1 MPKEYTVKWPLEV
14 NPKEETFETLGE
26 NQVEDVI
33 NHNIKSTILTH
44 KGERRG
50 DPNFG
55 VGAKEYLFRY
65 NDAQLGDF
73 SELTND
79 ILRQVD
85 EYVSYIIID
94 DIEVVPYDD
103 QRNAIRIAI
112 QYTIPA
118 IKKPARFDLIIS
130 E

>member
-1 MPKEYTVKWPLEV
+1 MSKKYTVKWPLQV
-14 NPKEETFETLGE
+14 NPKEETFDTLGE
-26 NQVEDVI
+26 NDVVSVI

-55 VGAKEYLFRY
+55 VGAKQYLFKY
-65 NDAQLGDF
+65 NDSQLEEFD
-73 SELTND
+73 ELTSN
-79 ILRQVD
+79 ITAQVR
-85 EYVSYIIID
+85 EYVPYIIID
-94 DIEVVPYDD
+94 DIQVLIGDVSP
-103 QRNAIRIAI
+103 NSIKISI